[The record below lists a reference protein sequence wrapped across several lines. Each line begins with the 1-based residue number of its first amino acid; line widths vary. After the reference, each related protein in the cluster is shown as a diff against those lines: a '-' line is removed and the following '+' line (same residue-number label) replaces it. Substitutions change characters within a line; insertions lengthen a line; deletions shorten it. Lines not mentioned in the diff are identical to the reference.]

1 MTARAIFFSQ
11 LRGACPGLSA
21 PMPTGDGLLVRL
33 LPIGT
38 ISLDA
43 FTVLGAAARAHG
55 NGVIEITARGSIQIR
70 GLSAASAPR
79 FADAVA
85 ELKIA
90 AGDGVPVLSNPL
102 AGLDPEEILDAA
114 RLAADLR
121 SALAG
126 TSVAANLAPKVSV
139 AIDGGGALG
148 LDGLAADVRLAAQG
162 TRDGTVIRASVGG
175 DGTSATELGAVAP
188 SDCIE
193 AALRLLDVLA
203 RSGRSARARDI
214 VAADGAAAFRKA
226 LADLLLR
233 CEPLRKPHVANDIIG
248 AHRLRDGTIACGI
261 ALAFGHADAA
271 AFERLAEAGRSHGA
285 VGVRAVPGRAL
296 MMIGLRP
303 EAASSFLGAAEN
315 LGFIIRGGDPRR
327 HVIACAGAPICSS
340 AHIPT
345 RAMAPG
351 IAETVAPHL
360 GAGSEIHLSGCGKGC
375 ARAKAAALTIVGT
388 ASGCALIADGTVRDR
403 PFTTVP
409 ADQLRAAI
417 RQYIDDRANGSRHV

>member
-148 LDGLAADVRLAAQG
+148 LDGLAADVRLAAQASAAMG
-162 TRDGTVIRASVGG
+162 QARPSSARSRPMMASRPLCDCSTSLPGAADRRGRATSSRRTERLPSAKRWPTCCSDASHRESRTSPMTSSARIAYATEQSPAVSLSP
-175 DGTSATELGAVAP
+175 SATQMRR
-188 SDCIE
+188 
-193 AALRLLDVLA
+193 RLNA
-203 RSGRSARARDI
+203 SQ
-214 VAADGAAAFRKA
+214 
-226 LADLLLR
+226 
-233 CEPLRKPHVANDIIG
+233 
-248 AHRLRDGTIACGI
+248 
-261 ALAFGHADAA
+261 
-271 AFERLAEAGRSHGA
+271 RLAARMAQS
-285 VGVRAVPGRAL
+285 
-296 MMIGLRP
+296 
-303 EAASSFLGAAEN
+303 
-315 LGFIIRGGDPRR
+315 
-327 HVIACAGAPICSS
+327 ACAQC
-340 AHIPT
+340 
-345 RAMAPG
+345 PG
-351 IAETVAPHL
+351 ER
-360 GAGSEIHLSGCGKGC
+360 S
-375 ARAKAAALTIVGT
+375 
-388 ASGCALIADGTVRDR
+388 
-403 PFTTVP
+403 
-409 ADQLRAAI
+409 
-417 RQYIDDRANGSRHV
+417 